1 VSSVDI
7 ISVTRNNL
15 DGIRRTVESTAKIWK
30 IAATEGMT
38 VTQRVIDSSDQPVA
52 SEVAELVHSRDGNYQ
67 YVFQSPSGISAAFN
81 MGINDSTADWIW
93 MLNGGDELLPNAPLR
108 LLFDI
113 LQRTGSEVVIFSGSN
128 RGIRQHTPALAKLWP
143 IVYCW
148 IMHNATLVRRE
159 TMLEFGNY
167 REDFKIAMDAELW
180 IRMFG
185 YYKRADVIDIPL
197 INFEGGGIS
206 DDVLGRAPE
215 SVRMLWDNKRLLY
228 SRMFDYPKICWE
240 AWRSY
245 RRNEKALRERTRSR

>member
-1 VSSVDI
+1 
-7 ISVTRNNL
+7 
-15 DGIRRTVESTAKIWK
+15 
-30 IAATEGMT
+30 
-38 VTQRVIDSSDQPVA
+38 
-52 SEVAELVHSRDGNYQ
+52 
-67 YVFQSPSGISAAFN
+67 
-81 MGINDSTADWIW
+81 
-93 MLNGGDELLPNAPLR
+93 
-108 LLFDI
+108 
-113 LQRTGSEVVIFSGSN
+113 
-128 RGIRQHTPALAKLWP
+128 
-143 IVYCW
+143 
-148 IMHNATLVRRE
+148 MHNATLVRRE